1 MEFILILIVVI
12 GALIIIG
19 RLQDKKEQN
28 STVETE
34 APYKVETTPSPIIQ
48 QSEPLA
54 DTVTVTVSESVN
66 TVSIVTPPEPVK
78 EEVVK
83 PVAKKAAPAK
93 KTAKTSKETAK
104 EPTPAPAKK
113 TAKAAVVKTESK
125 VSTKRSS
132 KKA

>member
-12 GALIIIG
+12 GAVIIIG

-28 STVETE
+28 STVEAE
-34 APYKVETTPSPIIQ
+34 VPYKVEPTPAPIVH
-48 QSEPLA
+48 QSEPVA
-54 DTVTVTVSESVN
+54 DTVTVSVSESVN

-83 PVAKKAAPAK
+83 PVAKKASSAK
-93 KTAKTSKETAK
+93 ETAKTTK

-113 TAKAAVVKTESK
+113 AAKTAAVKPESK

>member
-34 APYKVETTPSPIIQ
+34 VPYKVEPTPAPIIQ
-48 QSEPLA
+48 QSEPVA
-54 DTVTVTVSESVN
+54 DTVTVTVAEPVN

-83 PVAKKAAPAK
+83 PVAKKATPVK
-93 KTAKTSKETAK
+93 KTAKTTKET
-104 EPTPAPAKK
+104 TPVPAKK
-113 TAKAAVVKTESK
+113 TTKTAVVKPESK

>member
-34 APYKVETTPSPIIQ
+34 VPYKVEPTPVPIVQ
-48 QSEPLA
+48 QSEPPA
-54 DTVTVTVSESVN
+54 DTVTVTVSEPVN

-83 PVAKKAAPAK
+83 PVAKKASPVK
-93 KTAKTSKETAK
+93 KTAKTTKET
-104 EPTPAPAKK
+104 TPAPAKK

-132 KKA
+132 KKT

>member
-1 MEFILILIVVI
+1 MEFILILLVVI

-34 APYKVETTPSPIIQ
+34 VPYKVEPTPAPIVQ
-48 QSEPLA
+48 RSEPVA

-83 PVAKKAAPAK
+83 PVAKKATPVK
-93 KTAKTSKETAK
+93 KTAKTTKET
-104 EPTPAPAKK
+104 TPVPAKK

>member
-34 APYKVETTPSPIIQ
+34 VPYKVEPTPAPIVH
-48 QSEPLA
+48 QSEPVS
-54 DTVTVTVSESVN
+54 DTITVSVSESVN

-83 PVAKKAAPAK
+83 PVAKKAPAK
-93 KTAKTSKETAK
+93 KTAKTTKETAK
-104 EPTPAPAKK
+104 EPTPAPVKK
-113 TAKAAVVKTESK
+113 TTKTAAVKPESK

>member
-34 APYKVETTPSPIIQ
+34 VPYKVEPTPAPIVH
-48 QSEPLA
+48 QSEPVS
-54 DTVTVTVSESVN
+54 DTITVSVSESVN

-83 PVAKKAAPAK
+83 PVAKKASPVK
-93 KTAKTSKETAK
+93 KTAKTTK
-104 EPTPAPAKK
+104 EPTPAPVKK
-113 TAKAAVVKTESK
+113 TAKTAAVKPESK

>member
-1 MEFILILIVVI
+1 MEFILILLVVI

-34 APYKVETTPSPIIQ
+34 VPYKVEPTPAPIIQ

-83 PVAKKAAPAK
+83 SVAKKAAPAK
-93 KTAKTSKETAK
+93 KTAKTSKES
-104 EPTPAPAKK
+104 TPATAKK
-113 TAKAAVVKTESK
+113 TTKTAVVKTESK

>member
-34 APYKVETTPSPIIQ
+34 VPYKVEPTPAPIIQ
-48 QSEPLA
+48 QSEPVA
-54 DTVTVTVSESVN
+54 DTVTVTVAEPVN

-83 PVAKKAAPAK
+83 PVAKKAPAKKAVKTTKETTPVPAK
-93 KTAKTSKETAK
+93 KTTKT
-104 EPTPAPAKK
+104 
-113 TAKAAVVKTESK
+113 AVVKTESK

>member
-34 APYKVETTPSPIIQ
+34 VPYKVEPTPAPIVH
-48 QSEPLA
+48 QSEPVA
-54 DTVTVTVSESVN
+54 DTVTVSVSESVN

-83 PVAKKAAPAK
+83 PVAKKASPAK
-93 KTAKTSKETAK
+93 KTAKTTKES
-104 EPTPAPAKK
+104 TPAPAKK
-113 TAKAAVVKTESK
+113 TTKAAVVKTESK

>member
-12 GALIIIG
+12 GAVIIIG

-34 APYKVETTPSPIIQ
+34 VPYKVESTPAPIIH
-48 QSEPLA
+48 QSEPVA
-54 DTVTVTVSESVN
+54 DTVTVTVSDSVN
-66 TVSIVTPPEPVK
+66 TVSIVTPPETVK
-78 EEVVK
+78 TEVQK
-83 PVAKKAAPAK
+83 SAAKKAPAKKAA
-93 KTAKTSKETAK
+93 KTTK
-104 EPTPAPAKK
+104 EPTPAPVKK
-113 TAKAAVVKTESK
+113 AAKAAVVKTESK

>member
-28 STVETE
+28 SIVETE

-48 QSEPLA
+48 QSEPFA
-54 DTVTVTVSESVN
+54 DTVTVTVAEPVN

-83 PVAKKAAPAK
+83 PVAKKAPAKKSAAKTTKEPTPVPAK
-93 KTAKTSKETAK
+93 KTTKT
-104 EPTPAPAKK
+104 
-113 TAKAAVVKTESK
+113 AVVKPESK

>member
-1 MEFILILIVVI
+1 
-12 GALIIIG
+12 LIIIG

-34 APYKVETTPSPIIQ
+34 VPYKVETTPSPIIQ

-66 TVSIVTPPEPVK
+66 TVNTVSIVTPPEPVK

-83 PVAKKAAPAK
+83 SVAKKATPVK
-93 KTAKTSKETAK
+93 KTAKTTKETAK
-104 EPTPAPAKK
+104 EPTPVPAKK
-113 TAKAAVVKTESK
+113 AAKASVVKTESK